1 MAVGGGGFLIRDT
14 IYPEFS
20 LDDTINLTVMAF
32 IITLLAGLYPGMLAA
47 RMEPV
52 EALRAEK

>member
-1 MAVGGGGFLIRDT
+1 MANT
-14 IYPEFS
+14 IYPKLTS
-20 LDDTINLTVMAF
+20 DDALKLALIAF
-32 IITLLAGLYPGMLAA
+32 VITLLAGLYPAALAA

>member
-14 IYPEFS
+14 VYAKFD
-20 LDDTINLTVMAF
+20 LNDTINVSLMAF
-32 IITLLAGLYPGMLAA
+32 IITLLAGLYPAWMAS

>member
-14 IYPEFS
+14 VYAKFTLEG
-20 LDDTINLTVMAF
+20 TINLSIMAF
-32 IITLLAGLYPGMLAA
+32 VITLLAGLYPAMMAA